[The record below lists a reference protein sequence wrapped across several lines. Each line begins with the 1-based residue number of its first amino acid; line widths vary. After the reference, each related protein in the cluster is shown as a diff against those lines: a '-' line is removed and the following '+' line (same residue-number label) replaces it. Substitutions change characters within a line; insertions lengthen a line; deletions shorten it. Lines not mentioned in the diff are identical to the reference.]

1 MKIPL
6 DITPSKIASEKE
18 VLEAIASRLGWGDQM
33 IAEICLDN
41 KCTLGTTWVDFL
53 GNKVISIESDNYI
66 IPRYQE
72 AEKYHDTDIVRK
84 ADIK

>member
-1 MKIPL
+1 MKITL
-6 DITPSKIASEKE
+6 EIIPSKIASEKD

-41 KCTLGTTWVDFL
+41 KLRLGTTWVDFL
-53 GNKVISIESDNYI
+53 ANRVVSIESDNYI

-72 AEKYHDTDIVRK
+72 AEKYHDTDIVK
-84 ADIK
+84 KGDIK